1 MFTYIQAIVRGLKQ
15 DEEAGE
21 NTETE
26 GGGGKDRLGGGQREA
41 LMNEASSEVGGTEA
55 NWTFYPETGC
65 TNSLSIIPKLVNS
78 TSMGLSWP
86 SSV

>member
-1 MFTYIQAIVRGLKQ
+1 MTGVQTCAPSRRRHTRFRQ

-26 GGGGKDRLGGGQREA
+26 GGRGKDRLGGGQREA

-55 NWTFYPETGC
+55 D
-65 TNSLSIIPKLVNS
+65 
-78 TSMGLSWP
+78 
-86 SSV
+86 

>member
-1 MFTYIQAIVRGLKQ
+1 MFTDIQATVRGLKQ

-26 GGGGKDRLGGGQREA
+26 GGRGKDSLGGGQREA
-41 LMNEASSEVGGTEA
+41 LMNEASSEVEGTEA

-65 TNSLSIIPKLVNS
+65 VDSLLIIPKLVNS
-78 TSMGLSWP
+78 TSMGLSWL

>member
-1 MFTYIQAIVRGLKQ
+1 MFTDIQATVRVLKQ

-26 GGGGKDRLGGGQREA
+26 GGRGKDRLGGGQREA

-55 NWTFYPETGC
+55 D
-65 TNSLSIIPKLVNS
+65 
-78 TSMGLSWP
+78 
-86 SSV
+86 